1 MIIHYHPNP
10 LQTVVELDAYD
21 LEKLRLK
28 LMIEDLQDRIY
39 GAHLHLEPGK
49 YYDVAAAIRSLDV
62 NSLEEAPF
70 ERKIDRLLDICV
82 EELRG
87 QHIGDCTCQPCSCMK
102 CHAERLL
109 GIDTIEGLGKHA
121 AHKIDSAFATE
132 RSLNEVIASLEDYKP
147 VRGESW
153 SRFPQEDFDR
163 HIPRWTEEARHA
175 AAWLRAYRD
184 RISSTL
190 TDHAAPYSA
199 ETDGGFG
206 PSRLDSGG

>member
-1 MIIHYHPNP
+1 MHIHYQPNP
-10 LQTVVELDAYD
+10 LQTIIELDPHD

-28 LMIEDLQDRIY
+28 LMIEDLQERLY
-39 GAHLHLEPGK
+39 GAHFHLEPGK
-49 YYDVAAAIRSLDV
+49 YFDVAAAIRSLDV
-62 NSLEEAPF
+62 NSLEDAPF
-70 ERKIDRLLDICV
+70 ERKIDRLVDLCI

-121 AHKIDSAFATE
+121 AHKIDAAFATE
-132 RSLNEVIASLEDYKP
+132 RSLDAAIASLEDYKP

-153 SRFPQEDFDR
+153 LRFPQADFDQ
-163 HIPRWTEEARHA
+163 HIPRWTEEAHHA

-184 RISSTL
+184 RISSTS
-190 TDHAAPYSA
+190 TDRAMPGWAG
-199 ETDGGFG
+199 TDGGSA